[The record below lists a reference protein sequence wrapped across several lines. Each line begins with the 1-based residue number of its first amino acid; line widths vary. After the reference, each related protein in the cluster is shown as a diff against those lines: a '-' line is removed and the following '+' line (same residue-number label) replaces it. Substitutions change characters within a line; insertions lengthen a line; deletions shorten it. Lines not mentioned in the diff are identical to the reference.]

1 MLYSAI
7 KEMLIG
13 PFHIRCSVD
22 VAASR
27 VRRCFLENGK
37 GAEGRGPKRQ
47 GRDGRPAEDGR
58 SGEDGRQGRDGRSA
72 EDGRSG
78 EDGRLAMLTST
89 MTRFF
94 FLDDSVVDVPSVA
107 LEYSNVDVGCKRL
120 RMKLASFR

>member
-58 SGEDGRQGRDGRSA
+58 SGEDGR
-72 EDGRSG
+72 
-78 EDGRLAMLTST
+78 LAMLTST

-107 LEYSNVDVGCKRL
+107 LEYSNVDVACKRGGMML
-120 RMKLASFR
+120 SRW